1 MLLSKLFLGTNY
13 YMIYYNQ
20 EPYGSKNENDFK
32 SLNENDFKSLNF
44 EKLASKSKK
53 QGFKKSKPGIDLL
66 WKLNLKFILACL
78 SPMHFIKIGRKV
90 TLPVITLKG
99 KKTTTCFS
107 GQI

>member
-32 SLNENDFKSLNF
+32 SLNF
-44 EKLASKSKK
+44 EKLTSKSKK

-78 SPMHFIKIGRKV
+78 SPMHFIKIGREV
-90 TLPVITLKG
+90 MLPVITLKG
-99 KKTTTCFS
+99 KKRTTCFS